1 MDSHMGILPKDKHNM
16 MTTEDSRQ
24 RLINAVLEQIKAD
37 VEAGDITSI
46 EELIRELPADVLM
59 SYLPEN

>member
-1 MDSHMGILPKDKHNM
+1 MDSHSVILPKDKHNM

-59 SYLPEN
+59 SYLPEY

>member
-1 MDSHMGILPKDKHNM
+1 MDSHSVILPKDKHNM

>member
-1 MDSHMGILPKDKHNM
+1 M

-37 VEAGDITSI
+37 VEAGDVTSI

-59 SYLPEN
+59 SYLPEY